1 MQRQGYNG
9 MVSVHLFVCPFVPAC
24 GGPTAVGRR
33 CRLIAAWRALN
44 SSGGQCDIVCICSK
58 LKGDLLKLLFVVMAW
73 FVAGFDTLA
82 SLLSQSDMPLFRAE
96 EAKVC
101 TMMLCYCEYMQSLL
115 SGRHWVSF
123 SVAETKF

>member
-1 MQRQGYNG
+1 MSFDVYFLMTSQMCIVG
-9 MVSVHLFVCPFVPAC
+9 
-24 GGPTAVGRR
+24 TARVLCRGRDAV
-33 CRLIAAWRALN
+33 IAAWRAIN
-44 SSGGQCDIVCICSK
+44 SSGGQCDVVSICSK
-58 LKGDLLKLLFVVMAW
+58 LKTDLLKLFFVVMAW

-101 TMMLCYCEYMQSLL
+101 TMTLCYCEYMQSLL